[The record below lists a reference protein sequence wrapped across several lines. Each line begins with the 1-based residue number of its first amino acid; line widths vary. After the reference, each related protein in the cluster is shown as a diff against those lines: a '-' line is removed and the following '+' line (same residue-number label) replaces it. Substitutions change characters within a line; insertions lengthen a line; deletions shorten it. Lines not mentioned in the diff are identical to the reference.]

1 MPAISE
7 NFADLLEPGL
17 RKIFTDQYNQIPEMY
32 QSIYNVNTTDK
43 PYEKD
48 SSVGSFG
55 DMEPFN
61 GQITYDEVYQGYD
74 VKYEFAEFAK
84 GFKVER
90 KLYDDDMYNVINRKP
105 AGLALAAKRTKEKY
119 AASVF
124 NSAFSG
130 AGSITVSGLTIL
142 TNTEAL
148 SLCNSSHTST
158 ASATTQSNS
167 GTTALSP
174 AAVEATRIIGCGLKD
189 DRDNQISITYD
200 TILVPRNL
208 EETAWTIINT
218 TGKVDSAENNKNF
231 HYGKYKLAV
240 WDYLSDSNNWFMIDQ
255 AMSKMFLNWYTRIPL
270 EFNQD
275 KSFDTYIAKYSAYE
289 RYGWGWSDWR
299 WIYGHNVS

>member
-1 MPAISE
+1 MPAVVE
-7 NFADLLEPGL
+7 NFADLIEPGL

-32 QSIYNVNTTDK
+32 QSIFNINTTDK

-48 SSVGSFG
+48 SSVGAFG
-55 DMEPFN
+55 DMEPFT
-61 GQITYDEVYQGYD
+61 GTISYDEIYQGYD

-90 KLYDDDMYNVINRKP
+90 KLFDDDMYNVINRKP
-105 AGLALAAKRTKEKY
+105 AGLALSAKRTKEKY

-124 NSAFSG
+124 NNAFSG
-130 AGSITVSGLTIL
+130 SGTISVSGLTIL
-142 TNTEAL
+142 TNTESL

-158 ASATTQSNS
+158 ATSTTQDNS
-167 GTTALSP
+167 GTSALSP
-174 AAVEATRIIGCGLKD
+174 TSVEATRIAGHGFLD
-189 DRDNQISITYD
+189 DRDNKISVNYD
-200 TILVPRNL
+200 TILVPRGL
-208 EETAWTIINT
+208 EETAWVIINT
-218 TGKVDSAENNKNF
+218 TGKVDSADNNRNF

-240 WDYLSDSNNWFMIDQ
+240 WDYLTDSNNWFMIDQ
-255 AMSKMFLNWYTRIPL
+255 ALAKMFLNWYTRVGL

-299 WIYGHNVS
+299 WVYGHTVS